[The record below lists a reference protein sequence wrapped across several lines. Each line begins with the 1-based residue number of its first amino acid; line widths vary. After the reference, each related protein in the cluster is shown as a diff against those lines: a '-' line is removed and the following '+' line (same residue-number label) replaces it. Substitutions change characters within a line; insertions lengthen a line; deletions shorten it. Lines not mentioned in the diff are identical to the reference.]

1 MSSASKVGWI
11 AGVAVLLLGGIVW
24 WMSSGYGKVSPEGYQ
39 YAMALLS
46 VCNRKDESRLEQ
58 IVRDIRESTE
68 AGNLPAYDSKTLL
81 RITERAEDGDWED
94 AASLVRRLMKDQVEV
109 APG

>member
-1 MSSASKVGWI
+1 MSSVGRVSWI
-11 AGVAVLLLGGIVW
+11 AGVAVLLLGGVVW

-46 VCNRKDESRLEQ
+46 ICNRKDESRLEQ
-58 IVRDIRESTE
+58 IVREIRESTE
-68 AGNLPAYDSKTLL
+68 SGKLPAYDFKTLL
-81 RITERAEDGDWED
+81 RITERAEDGDWEA

-109 APG
+109 AAG